1 MNKTAPVRATRLV
14 NAANEARQTL
24 TELYELAEHIEEHV
38 ARSKQCSVGG
48 GCCREMAEIDK
59 LTQESH
65 GLIHQL
71 MGRLDGLMSIVE
83 LCKNCAENN
92 GKGNQT
98 NDDE

>member
-1 MNKTAPVRATRLV
+1 MNTTAPVRATRLV

-24 TELYELAEHIEEHV
+24 AELHELAEHIEEHV
-38 ARSKQCSVGG
+38 ARSKQCSRGG
-48 GCCREMAEIDK
+48 GCCRDMAEIEK
-59 LTQESH
+59 HAQESH

-71 MGRLDGLMSIVE
+71 MGRLDGLTSIVE

-92 GKGNQT
+92 GKGNQA